1 MMKSNSTLQHLI
13 LFMLAVWLVMLATVG
28 ASWQLSQHM
37 SVTSNASS
45 SDKQLAY
52 WVKEEASSLE
62 VIELRRKLR
71 RVL

>member
-1 MMKSNSTLQHLI
+1 MKSDRTLQHLI
-13 LFMLAVWLVMLATVG
+13 LFMLAVWMVMLATVG

-37 SVTSNASS
+37 SIASNAGT

-52 WVKEEASSLE
+52 WVKEEATDIE
-62 VIELRRKLR
+62 VLDLRRKLR